1 MYTPEQ
7 ILKTAQ
13 VLRSQAVQTLS
24 PEQIAQLDTLIIQAQ
39 AGENVS
45 DEILLLLGS
54 NELLREP
61 AQALL
66 ADPSDFIEIEE
77 VKGYVRLP
85 GVGSPMSYPLYQC
98 PDCGYTWSRID
109 SNEPI
114 PSCAKD
120 PTHRPLQHIDNHE
133 IQ

>member
-13 VLRSQAVQTLS
+13 ILRSQVAQTLP
-24 PEQIAQLDTLIIQAQ
+24 PEQIAQLDTLILQAQ

-66 ADPSDFIEIEE
+66 ADSSDFTEE
-77 VKGYVRLP
+77 VKGYVRLT
-85 GVGSPMSYPLYQC
+85 GAGSPISYPRYQC

-109 SNEPI
+109 FNEPI

-120 PTHRPLQHIDNHE
+120 PTHRLLQPIDNRE
-133 IQ
+133 MQS